1 MPPYLRLVEASACWN
16 ASKMIFCFSSGMPM
30 PVSVTSNA
38 TTAGAWLSTGC
49 SALQPPS
56 AAVDIE
62 ADAALGGEL
71 ERVRQQVL
79 EHLLQPLGVGGDAA
93 AEIGIDVDFERQ
105 LPRFR
110 LVAERPR
117 HHVEQVGEEHLLGV
131 DRDGAGLD
139 LGQIENIADEVEQV
153 GAGAVDGAGELD
165 LLGRSGCLPDCR

>member
-49 SALQPPS
+49 SALQPPT
-56 AAVDIE
+56 AAETLRRTPPCAVNLNAFDSRFLSTCCRRLVSVVMR
-62 ADAALGGEL
+62 A
-71 ERVRQQVL
+71 
-79 EHLLQPLGVGGDAA
+79 P
-93 AEIGIDVDFERQ
+93 EIGIDVNLERQ
-105 LPRFR
+105 LARFR

-131 DRDGAGLD
+131 DRDRAGLD
-139 LGQIENIADEVEQV
+139 LRQIENVADEVEQV

-165 LLGRSGCLPDCR
+165 LLGASGCLPDCR